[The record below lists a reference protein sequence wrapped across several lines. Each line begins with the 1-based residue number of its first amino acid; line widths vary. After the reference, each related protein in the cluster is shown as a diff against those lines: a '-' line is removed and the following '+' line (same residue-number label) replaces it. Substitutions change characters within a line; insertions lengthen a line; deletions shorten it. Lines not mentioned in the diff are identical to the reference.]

1 MAKKPRSKRSTYSIR
16 RPAVKKHAYQ
26 THVILPD
33 VHCRKSDLDDPHGIS
48 RADLFRKLCQDVKP
62 TKILALGDVGEFDA
76 ASSFDLDKPGVLVDR
91 DLKSDI
97 DITVEFL
104 ERALG
109 HKHKQGAF
117 VQGHSGNH
125 ERRLWKIG
133 AQNPSLQH
141 FVNIQN
147 CLQVDRYFHVFVDYD
162 GAVPGQSLV
171 DGILYA
177 HYHVGGAFAKPLSG
191 IHTAYSMLSKGFGVS
206 MCQVHSHQLDFKVA
220 TTRTASNDLGNGK
233 KIFGL
238 VAGCFIE
245 PTAKFDYCGSAVR
258 NTWSSGITII
268 RGVDDGSFSEIR
280 FVDIGELRGMY
291 GG

>member
-1 MAKKPRSKRSTYSIR
+1 MAKSRSRLRSKRSIR
-16 RPAVKKHAYQ
+16 KPAAKKHTYQ

-33 VHCRKSDLDDPHGIS
+33 VHCRKSDLDSPHGIS
-48 RADLFRKLCQDVKP
+48 RADLFRKLCADVKP

-109 HKHKQGAF
+109 PKHKQGAF
-117 VQGHSGNH
+117 VQWHSGNH

-133 AQNPSLQH
+133 AQNPSLRH
-141 FVNIQN
+141 LVNIEK
-147 CLQVDRYFHVFVDYD
+147 CLQVDRYFHTFVDYD

-177 HYHVGGAFAKPLSG
+177 HYHVGGAFAKPLG
-191 IHTAYSMLSKGFGVS
+191 GLHTAYSMLSKGFGIS

-220 TTRTASNDLGNGK
+220 TTRTASDDLGNGK

-245 PTAKFDYCGSAVR
+245 PSAKFDYCGSAVR
-258 NTWSSGITII
+258 NTWWSGITII
-268 RGVDDGSFSEIR
+268 RGVDDGSFSDIR
-280 FVDIGELRGMY
+280 FVSLDELRRTY
-291 GG
+291 G